1 MIQENYL
8 NELFYLI
15 LTEKDNYEAVNE
27 HISTDFLPNT
37 QYKTILGKVR
47 TIYKATN
54 KIPSTALL
62 RQHFSLKEAETDLL
76 DKILDSQP
84 TNSDAVLDYFS
95 EFIKRNMFVNAY
107 EDIYELYSNG
117 KVEES
122 YVKMAQSAKNIENFS
137 LKNFTFAK
145 IYKDYDKRRINR
157 ELEKLNENSLYDKL
171 PTGIT
176 PLDEK
181 LGGGVEAGDL
191 VIFLARSGGGKSYF
205 LKHVGIHTSRMGFHC
220 LHEEIEGTRRQAED
234 KYDSAWTG
242 SLYRDVK
249 ENRIDD
255 GKREKIKK
263 YIKNIKGEIFLNCYE
278 RFSYPR
284 VSEVRTHI
292 KDLKKIYGDKLRT
305 VLVDYLELL
314 DPTEG
319 VWDKSNPNQERKR
332 QLMVARELKSLAVEQ
347 KVTIFAPTQ
356 ASDVLESQFNN
367 PDFVLRRSHL
377 AENKNKL
384 EPADILLT
392 GNQTDDEKDDK
403 IYRIWIEKMREGDA
417 NQLIYIKQNLALSR
431 FYDSAKTMK
440 EFYDQ
445 YDND

>member
-8 NELFYLI
+8 NELLYLI
-15 LTEKDNYEAVNE
+15 FTDKNNYENINE
-27 HISTDFLPNT
+27 YISTEFLPNAT
-37 QYKTILGKVR
+37 YKNVLSKVR

-54 KIPSTALL
+54 KIPSPALL

-76 DKILDSQP
+76 DKIFDSQP
-84 TNSDAVLDYFS
+84 INSDAVLDYFS

-122 YVKMAQSAKNIENFS
+122 YVKMAESSKKIENFS

-157 ELEKLNENSLYDKL
+157 ELEKLNDNNLYDKI

-181 LGGGVEAGDL
+181 LGGGVEVGDFI
-191 VIFLARSGGGKSYF
+191 IFLARSGGGKSYF
-205 LKHVGIHTSRMGFHC
+205 LKHIGIHISRLGFHV

-242 SLYRDVK
+242 TLYRDVK
-249 ENRIDD
+249 ENKIDEE
-255 GKREKIKK
+255 KTKKIKK
-263 YIKNIKGEIFLNCYE
+263 YLAKIKGEIFLNCYE

-292 KDLKKIYGDKLRT
+292 KDLKKIHGDKLRG
-305 VLVDYLELL
+305 VLIDYLELL
-314 DPTEG
+314 DPSDG
-319 VWDKSNPNQERKR
+319 NWDKTNEKQERKR
-332 QLMVARELKSLAVEQ
+332 QLVVARELKSLAVEQ
-347 KVTIFAPTQ
+347 KVAIFAPTQ
-356 ASDVLESQFNN
+356 ANDISENLFNN

-384 EPADILLT
+384 EPADILFT
-392 GNQTDDEKDDK
+392 GNQTDDEREES
-403 IYRIWIEKMREGDA
+403 IYRIWIEKRREGDA
-417 NQLIYIKQNLALSR
+417 NQLIYIKQNLSLSR
-431 FYDSAKTMK
+431 FYDDAKTLR

-445 YDND
+445 NDD